1 MFTHGKGKG
10 VLRAQATSTS
20 STSRTRALSSEA
32 VLATKQYAEM
42 ILEQMLKKETPSEA
56 FITKDVLLRIWS
68 TEKLKECAVFVGL
81 NFCDQEITYIR
92 EHLLRTFSILVLIS
106 WDGWPH
112 FRELFLKGS
121 ESRLGDNDDVVM
133 NHPPTDLEQDLGLL
147 WGHRFH
153 EKIPVFNPIVIQSG
167 KDDEYPHTSRLP
179 FIPAENAQLGEGG
192 YGRVTKEIIPAG
204 QYLKQ
209 GGELNET
216 ASPPLED
223 LNKKAN
229 KLTQDKIV
237 ARKVF
242 HSKLSFMRERGN
254 LKHLV
259 NSPLRHQHILVPLA
273 MVTVGESPSIV
284 MDLADCNLDTF
295 LKERWEA
302 KHNIT
307 LASLIA
313 QVEKLA
319 NALHHLHN
327 PQPPDPKILHMDLT
341 PKNIL
346 IKWRRRSPEGH
357 WMLSDFGLAR
367 FILTQTQVPAGFL
380 AHGDSGV
387 AMPEQHIS
395 PYKPPD
401 KMYVPKS
408 DVWSLGCILCRVVC
422 RKRYGIEGLEAFD
435 IGRGKKSGQN
445 GAEYGDDFF
454 HREGTLNPHVKEML
468 DRFCSESCEMTRAC
482 GSLLCSILS
491 VDNNKRPE
499 AQSVQ
504 RELAR
509 IRQLREDPGPFAS
522 FKPNDPRGS
531 GASVDAVRESI
542 SVISFRDSIGETDS
556 ANRLSSQSSTDSPLA
571 GVGPLSPLSPE
582 SVPFKDPDW
591 QPTGQS
597 AIEPLF
603 LAIKNQNE
611 YDALTQ
617 LQALPAAEKPEC
629 LNSTH
634 PKDGMTAL
642 GLAAQRGY
650 TNVVDFLI
658 DKNAEVDK
666 QDRYKNTPLMYAC
679 MKGHCETAQR
689 LLERNAN
696 WNLQGADG
704 NTCLHFATE
713 ASRTGILE
721 LFKHKAPRTR
731 PPLNAN
737 QVNRLDRTAL
747 EDHLR
752 RDTSQRNRREITIAL
767 LSLGAKPDYRSEKVE
782 HECAADLVLARGD
795 TRDMDLLVHKIH
807 DWRLPKE
814 EKNKVPRNMRKLL
827 ERFNLIE

>member
-1 MFTHGKGKG
+1 MFTHGKGKSAP
-10 VLRAQATSTS
+10 RAQSTSTS
-20 STSRTRALSSEA
+20 STSRMRASSSEA
-32 VLATKQYAEM
+32 VLATKQYAET
-42 ILEQMLKKETPSEA
+42 ISEHMLRRETPSEA

-68 TEKLKECAVFVGL
+68 NEKLKECAVLVGL
-81 NFCDQEITYIR
+81 NLCDQEIVRIR
-92 EHLLRTFSILVLIS
+92 EHLLRTFSILVHIS

-112 FRELFLKGS
+112 FRELFLKGP
-121 ESRLGDNDDVVM
+121 ESRLGYNDDMVM
-133 NHPPTDLEQDLGLL
+133 NCPSTVLEQGLGLL

-153 EKIPVFNPIVIQSG
+153 EKIPVFNPIIIRFG
-167 KDDEYPHTSRLP
+167 KDDEHPHGSRLP
-179 FIPAENAQLGEGG
+179 FLPEEDAQLGEGG
-192 YGRVTKEIIPAG
+192 YGRVTKEIIPTG
-204 QYLKQ
+204 QYLEQ
-209 GGELNET
+209 EGDLNAT
-216 ASPPLED
+216 ASPPLEV
-223 LNKKAN
+223 LNTKAN
-229 KLTQDKIV
+229 KLPQNKIV

-254 LKHLV
+254 LKYLLNSLV
-259 NSPLRHQHILVPLA
+259 HHKHILVPLA

-284 MDLADCNLDTF
+284 MELADCNLDTF
-295 LKERWEA
+295 LQESWEA
-302 KHNIT
+302 TPNIT
-307 LASLIA
+307 LASLVA

-319 NALHHLHN
+319 SALNHLHN
-327 PQPPDPKILHMDLT
+327 PRAPDPKILHMDLT

-346 IKWRRRSPEGH
+346 IKWRKNSPEGH

-367 FILTQTQVPAGFL
+367 FILTQTQVPAGYL
-380 AHGDSGV
+380 AHGESGV

-401 KMYVPKS
+401 KTYVPKS

-422 RKRYGIEGLEAFD
+422 RKRYGIEGLKAFD
-435 IGRGKKSGQN
+435 IARGKKSGQD

-454 HREGTLNPHVKEML
+454 HREGALNPHVKEML
-468 DRFCSESCEMTRAC
+468 DRFCSESCEITREC
-482 GSLLCSILS
+482 GSLIYSILS
-491 VDNNKRPE
+491 VDMNKRPE
-499 AQSVQ
+499 ALDVQSKLV
-504 RELAR
+504 R
-509 IRQLREDPGPFAS
+509 ICQLREDPGPFAS

-542 SVISFRDSIGETDS
+542 SVNSFRDSIGES
-556 ANRLSSQSSTDSPLA
+556 ESGNRLSSQSSTESPPV
-571 GVGPLSPLSPE
+571 GVGPLSPLTPE

-591 QPTGQS
+591 QPTRQS

-611 YDALTQ
+611 DDALTQ

-634 PKDGMTAL
+634 PKGGMTAL

-666 QDRYKNTPLMYAC
+666 KDRCGNTPLMYAC
-679 MKGHCETAQR
+679 KKGHCKTAQR

-704 NTCLHFATE
+704 KTCLHFATE
-713 ASRTGILE
+713 AGKIKILE
-721 LFKHKAPRTR
+721 LFMQKAPSAQ

-752 RDTSQRNRREITIAL
+752 PDRSQHKRHEITIAL
-767 LSLGAKPDYRSEKVE
+767 LSLGAKPDYRSEKEE
-782 HECAADLVLARGD
+782 HECAADLVVDRGD
-795 TRDMDLLVHKIH
+795 TRVMALLVPKIR
-807 DWRLPKE
+807 DWKLPMERKI
-814 EKNKVPRNMRKLL
+814 PRDMRRLL
-827 ERFNLIE
+827 ERSSLIV